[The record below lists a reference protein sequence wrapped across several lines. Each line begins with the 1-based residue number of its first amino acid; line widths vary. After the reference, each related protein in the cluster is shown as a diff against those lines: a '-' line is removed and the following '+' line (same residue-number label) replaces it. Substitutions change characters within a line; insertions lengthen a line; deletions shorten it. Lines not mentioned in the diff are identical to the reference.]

1 MKASAM
7 TIANSIFKT
16 FVLSLL
22 VIAQVHFAYA
32 QNAAILPPAKTT
44 FVDQNG
50 KPLTSGKVDFYIPGT
65 STRKTTWQDA
75 DATIPNTNP
84 VNLDSAGRALI
95 LGNGAYRQVVK
106 DRLNNVI
113 WDQVTNSAGAGG
125 SGQSLVGDGL
135 AVGSIVPFSGLAV
148 PANYAFAYGQELSR
162 TTYAVLKTAITL
174 SQNITCVSGNATVI
188 NVLDTT
194 QLNIGAAV
202 EAACLPANSIIVSK
216 TVNTVTV
223 NNLALVSTTTAAVFY
238 PWGAGNGLTTF
249 NVPDL
254 RGVVLPGRNNM
265 GGASSIRLSAP
276 YYTDPDAL
284 GGAGGSQSKTF
295 LASDMPSHT
304 HTVTITDP
312 GHAHNVLNIGT
323 AFGAAAGGTN
333 ANQFLNNQLT
343 QTGTTGITASNSLTG
358 GGTAVSATVAAG
370 GSGYTAGTQLLTVSG
385 GTCSVQPQFNITTSA
400 GAITAPVLV
409 TAGSCSVIPS
419 NPVATTGGGGTGGTL
434 NITYSANPFSLIQ
447 PSKTVNYIIK
457 VLPDSNISIASGVSS
472 LGLMTGDIACGTG
485 VICSANTISATQAG
499 VASLGGMTGVLN
511 CGTNINCSGN
521 TVSSSVITSVIDRT
535 ALKALDT
542 TSTKTVMLTE
552 AGRSGVF
559 NFLSGNYTTPIATDV
574 NEGVYVKANAI
585 AAASGAWVRQ
595 FDFQNYQ
602 MKWFG
607 AVADYSTDNTSLIN
621 SAISVGNVQN
631 TLSTAG
637 KQTAVY
643 LNVEGGVKFAS
654 QNIQWLPSINW
665 VFVYIRYFANSDT
678 TLGVS
683 TGGGATNEFHMLS
696 VNSGYPGD
704 ATGALVSEDM
714 WASPLHPTR
723 GVNIQKNID
732 NSIYGH
738 SGTTQS
744 VQPYDNGP
752 ATGTE
757 AYIRDEN
764 LDRFRLTYTNYGA
777 NTRVN
782 GTAAYVT
789 NRVTTLTATNVGIGA
804 GWAGASVPISGDVV
818 RGITTLSRYVVT
830 SLAANILTTEW
841 LSGTAIPGETLLR
854 ERAIFKASFS
864 GTTMTVAS
872 FYQGSGNL
880 TVGQTCVG
888 LFPNSG
894 ITAATTISVSAGG
907 GTGAYTMNNSMTV
920 TQTLVT
926 CGPLS
931 VNTIQGGGV
940 NNTDTTYAPMIFY
953 KKGEVVVNTRAF
965 ASLTTCNSL
974 TIGAMASISDSNTV
988 VWGANIAAGG
998 ANQVLGYCN
1007 GTNWTVMAK

>member
-1 MKASAM
+1 MY
-7 TIANSIFKT
+7 SIFKT
-16 FVLSLL
+16 FVLSVLM
-22 VIAQVHFAYA
+22 VAQVHFAYA

-50 KPLTSGKVDFYIPGT
+50 KPLTAGTVDFYIPGT
-65 STRKTTWQDA
+65 STRKTTWQDSA
-75 DATIPNTNP
+75 ATIANTNP
-84 VNLDSAGRALI
+84 VVLDSAGRALI

-106 DRLNNVI
+106 DRNDNII

-148 PANYAFAYGQELSR
+148 PANYAFAYGQEISR
-162 TTYAVLKTAITL
+162 TTYAVLKTAITI

-188 NVLDTT
+188 NVSDTS

-202 EAACLPANSIIVSK
+202 EAACLPANSTIVSK
-216 TVNTVTV
+216 TSNTVTV
-223 NNLALVSTTTAAVFY
+223 NNLASVSTTTVAVFY
-238 PWGAGNGLTTF
+238 PWGGGNGLTTF

-265 GGASSIRLSAP
+265 GGASSAKLSAP

-284 GGAGGSQSKTF
+284 GGGGGSQNKTL

-304 HTVTITDP
+304 HTATVTDP

-333 ANQFLNNQLT
+333 VDQFINNQLT
-343 QTGTTGITASNSLTG
+343 QTSSTGITVANSATG
-358 GGTAVSATVAAG
+358 GGTAVSATVGAG

-385 GTCSVQPQFNITTSA
+385 GTCSVQPQFNVTISA

-409 TAGSCSVIPS
+409 TAGLCSVIPS
-419 NPVATTGGGGTGGTL
+419 NPAATTGGGGTGGTL
-434 NITYSANPFSLIQ
+434 NITYSANPISLIQ
-447 PSKTVNYIIK
+447 PSKTINYIIK
-457 VLPDSNISIASGVSS
+457 ILPDSNISIASGVSS

-485 VICSANTISATQAG
+485 VICSAGTISATQAG
-499 VASLGGMTGVLN
+499 VGSLGGMTGAIN
-511 CGTNINCSGN
+511 CGDNTNCSGN
-521 TVSSSVITSVIDRT
+521 TISSITITSVATRT

-542 TSTKTVMLTE
+542 TLYKTAMLTE
-552 AGRSGVF
+552 ANRTGIF
-559 NFLSGNYTTPIATDV
+559 NFVAGNYTSAIAADT

-585 AAASGAWVRQ
+585 SAGTGSWVRE
-595 FDFQNYQ
+595 FDFVNYQ
-602 MKWFG
+602 AKWFG
-607 AVADYSTDNTSLIN
+607 AVADYSTDNTAIIN
-621 SAISVGNVQN
+621 SMLTVGNIQN

-637 KQTAVY
+637 KQTAIY
-643 LNVEGGVKFAS
+643 INVEGGVKFAS
-654 QNIQWLPSINW
+654 QNIQWFPSVNW
-665 VFVYIRYFANSDT
+665 AFAYIRYFANSDT

-683 TGGGATNEFHMLS
+683 TGGGASNEYHVLS

-704 ATGALVSEDM
+704 VTGALVSEDM

-732 NSIYGH
+732 NSIYAH

-752 ATGTE
+752 ATATD

-789 NRVTTLTATNVGIGA
+789 NRVTSLTATNVGVGA
-804 GWAGASVPISGDVV
+804 GWAGASVPVAGDVV

-830 SLAANILTTEW
+830 SLATNILTTEW
-841 LSGTAIPGETLLR
+841 LSGTAVPGETLLR

-864 GTTMTVAS
+864 GTTMTVTS
-872 FYQGSGNL
+872 FLQGSGNL
-880 TVGQTCVG
+880 AVGQTCVG
-888 LFPNSG
+888 LFPNNG

-920 TQTLVT
+920 AQTLVT

-940 NNTDTTYAPMIFY
+940 SNTDTTYAPMIFY
-953 KKGEVVVNTRAF
+953 KKGEVVVNNRAF
-965 ASLTTCNSL
+965 ASLNTCSSL
-974 TIGAMASISDSNTV
+974 TIGAMASISDSNTA
-988 VWGANIAAGG
+988 VWGANIAGGG

-1007 GTNWTVMAK
+1007 GTAWTVMAK